1 MMKSFNVADVFRAMF
16 VSEPWH
22 ELRLIWK
29 HSQNP
34 RYKRMVL
41 HARTCAAV
49 VHDRVLNEKT
59 AWSK

>member
-1 MMKSFNVADVFRAMF
+1 MIKSFNVVDVLRAMF
-16 VSEPWH
+16 VSEPWN
-22 ELRLIWK
+22 ELRLTWK

-41 HARTCAAV
+41 HSRIHAAV

-59 AWSK
+59 AWSN